1 MRNIVLTGFMG
12 TGKSEV
18 GRLVAQKLCRP
29 FIDVDR
35 EIEEEYG
42 MSIPEIFRLHG
53 EGGFRDREAATL
65 RRVAERGGAVIS
77 TGGGA
82 VIRQENRDAL
92 HKSGVIVCLTAT
104 PETILKRTSGNQ
116 DRPLLRGEDPLRKIW
131 ELLESRRH
139 YYESADITIDTEG
152 RDPREIAEEIIEA
165 VSGRCEC

>member
-1 MRNIVLTGFMG
+1 MPAPAFRRRAVQERQEGSEEQGKRMRNIVLTGFMG

-65 RRVAERGGAVIS
+65 RKEAGQSSPPGA
-77 TGGGA
+77 
-82 VIRQENRDAL
+82 
-92 HKSGVIVCLTAT
+92 
-104 PETILKRTSGNQ
+104 
-116 DRPLLRGEDPLRKIW
+116 
-131 ELLESRRH
+131 
-139 YYESADITIDTEG
+139 G
-152 RDPREIAEEIIEA
+152 RS
-165 VSGRCEC
+165 SGRRTGMPSIKAE